1 MKINEGHLRRLK
13 EARTSQARKKE
24 EEQIINSQMNAIGLG
39 LVIWQ
44 TIVMNSY

>member
-24 EEQIINSQMNAIGLG
+24 EEQIMDELERLPAN
-39 LVIWQ
+39 
-44 TIVMNSY
+44 